1 MIPLAGIFDGDFVVQ
16 LLAVDEKDTV
26 EQLAEKMAEHAV
38 GLRIKQQDKPLEVL
52 FQGERLA
59 NNEKIEDVG
68 LTPMDY
74 VLVRYAL

>member
-1 MIPLAGIFDGDFVVQ
+1 MIPLSGLFDGDFVVQ
-16 LLAVDEKDTV
+16 LLAVDEKDTI
-26 EQLAEKMAEHAV
+26 EQLAEKMAELAV
-38 GLRIKQQDKPLEVL
+38 GLRIKKQDKPFEVL

-59 NNEKIEDVG
+59 NNAKIEDVG

>member
-1 MIPLAGIFDGDFVVQ
+1 MIPLTGIFDGDFVVQ
-16 LLAVDEKDTV
+16 LLAVDEKDTI

-38 GLRIKQQDKPLEVL
+38 GLRIKKLDKPLEVL

-59 NNEKIEDVG
+59 NYAKIEEVG

-74 VLVRYAL
+74 VIVRYAL